1 MVIFSDE
8 IFAFPDMQPSKLDL
22 ADDEKTSLSTFPDNV
37 KFLEILYT
45 LIPTSPDKINEFE
58 ALNKEASIKLYSP
71 IVIVFAQIKALP
83 LIFVSIVTFPDVTT
97 KTSPSTGVVILT
109 SSVPA

>member
-8 IFAFPDMQPSKLDL
+8 IFAFPDMQPSKLDW

-45 LIPTSPDKINEFE
+45 LIPTSPDKINEH
-58 ALNKEASIKLYSP
+58 
-71 IVIVFAQIKALP
+71 
-83 LIFVSIVTFPDVTT
+83 
-97 KTSPSTGVVILT
+97 
-109 SSVPA
+109 